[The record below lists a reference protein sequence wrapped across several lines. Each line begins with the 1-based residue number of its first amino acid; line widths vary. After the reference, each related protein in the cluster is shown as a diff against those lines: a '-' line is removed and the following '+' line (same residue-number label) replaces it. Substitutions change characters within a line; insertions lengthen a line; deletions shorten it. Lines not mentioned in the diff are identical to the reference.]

1 MGRYPWTGPLSGG
14 DREERERVRAAAA
27 QFEVDHLLDRDC
39 AQLSEGQRQLVQ
51 LARLAAQDAPI
62 LLLDEPNTAL
72 DFDNTA
78 LLFDRIT
85 QMVEGEKC
93 ALMVLHDP
101 ALALDRCHRL
111 LLLDGGRL
119 VDDIIVAERREEE
132 LQAALRR
139 LYPSIRVRRE
149 AEGRFYCLP
158 D

>member
-1 MGRYPWTGPLSGG
+1 M
-14 DREERERVRAAAA
+14 
-27 QFEVDHLLDRDC
+27 
-39 AQLSEGQRQLVQ
+39 
-51 LARLAAQDAPI
+51 AAQDAPI

>member
-1 MGRYPWTGPLSGG
+1 MGPEAEGPEGGAAPPEGTAASRSVGGEIIAMGRYPWTGPLSGG

-85 QMVEGEKC
+85 S
-93 ALMVLHDP
+93 
-101 ALALDRCHRL
+101 
-111 LLLDGGRL
+111 DGGGGK
-119 VDDIIVAERREEE
+119 
-132 LQAALRR
+132 
-139 LYPSIRVRRE
+139 VR
-149 AEGRFYCLP
+149 P
-158 D
+158 DGPP

>member
-1 MGRYPWTGPLSGG
+1 MYPYSFAI
-14 DREERERVRAAAA
+14 RAKLCEHRNY
-27 QFEVDHLLDRDC
+27 QKDVYK
-39 AQLSEGQRQLVQ
+39 RQ
-51 LARLAAQDAPI
+51 
-62 LLLDEPNTAL
+62 
-72 DFDNTA
+72 A